1 MMRTKIH
8 RVPWRTK
15 IHGVREYPFGDYAV
29 PWRGPRVAVLCLI
42 LLAACGAA
50 AAADDHVPQPI
61 APGEVAP
68 WLKDLW
74 RAEAITVGSFPFS
87 LFVTLE
93 VYDSYRYFTRGL
105 NPSYAP
111 WPLGSST
118 ATSYSAQETAWLAVS
133 AVSLS
138 MVIAGI
144 DFLIGRANGSAAR
157 N

>member
-1 MMRTKIH
+1 VSRS
-8 RVPWRTK
+8 
-15 IHGVREYPFGDYAV
+15 
-29 PWRGPRVAVLCLI
+29 GPRAVVLCLI
-42 LLAACGAA
+42 LLAACNAA
-50 AAADDHVPQPI
+50 AFAEDHVPQPI

-74 RAEAITVGSFPFS
+74 RGEAITVGAFPFS

-93 VYDSYRYFTRGL
+93 IYDSYRYFTRGL

-111 WPLGSST
+111 WPLGSSI
-118 ATSYSAQETAWLAVS
+118 ATSYSARETALIAVS

>member
-1 MMRTKIH
+1 MSRSS
-8 RVPWRTK
+8 
-15 IHGVREYPFGDYAV
+15 
-29 PWRGPRVAVLCLI
+29 PRVAVLCLI

-50 AAADDHVPQPI
+50 AVAEDHVPQPM

-68 WLKDLW
+68 WLKDIW

-93 VYDSYRYFTRGL
+93 VYDTYRYVTRSF
-105 NPSYAP
+105 NPKYAP
-111 WPLGSST
+111 WPLGSSI

-138 MVIAGI
+138 LIISGI

-157 N
+157 R

>member
-1 MMRTKIH
+1 MR
-8 RVPWRTK
+8 RSK
-15 IHGVREYPFGDYAV
+15 IHGVPWRSKIHGV
-29 PWRGPRVAVLCLI
+29 PWRGPRVAVLCLF

-50 AAADDHVPQPI
+50 AVAEDHVPQPL

-87 LFVTLE
+87 LFMTLE

-111 WPLGSST
+111 WPLGSSI

-138 MVIAGI
+138 LVIAGI
-144 DFLIGRANGSAAR
+144 DFLLGRSNESTTSR
-157 N
+157 